1 MGSLQ
6 LPREREESRTTQ
18 RFVSGKGL
26 FNQMQQG
33 NLTHTPVLCSETE
46 LLRAVEYPS
55 TKRGSSTVTTAL
67 RLMLTNALHS
77 KVRELEGPLD
87 SLSHTKA

>member
-33 NLTHTPVLCSETE
+33 TLTRTPCAVLCD
-46 LLRAVEYPS
+46 RASKGHGVSFHQQRKSHRDDCLE
-55 TKRGSSTVTTAL
+55 ADA
-67 RLMLTNALHS
+67 NALHF

-87 SLSHTKA
+87 SLTHTKA